1 MNNCKKTYKGNALY
15 KRDCTWQ
22 MGTHLGMITDGQ
34 LKPGE
39 CTHVL
44 QHKGDMVRRID
55 KNVYRNNNMQTL

>member
-1 MNNCKKTYKGNALY
+1 
-15 KRDCTWQ
+15 